1 MVENSAGGAFA
12 PEELEPPTVLP
23 PDPVEAGKGGAFQI
37 TNAEF
42 IAAIFTDLPKGA
54 FAAVCSKPG
63 NPNQGGWYARRADD
77 RASTIV
83 IAEHNNYLGCSSF
96 YPRDDGSFRALKS
109 QFAACH
115 FLMLDDLGTKVPL
128 DRLGG
133 FELSWL
139 IETSPRKS
147 PGRHPLR

>member
-1 MVENSAGGAFA
+1 
-12 PEELEPPTVLP
+12 
-23 PDPVEAGKGGAFQI
+23 VEAGKGEGGVFQI

-63 NPNQGGWYARRADD
+63 NPNQGGWPARRADD
-77 RASTIV
+77 RVPSIV
-83 IAEHNNYLGCSSF
+83 VAEHNNYLGCSSF
-96 YPRDDGSFRALKS
+96 YPGDDGSFKARKA

-139 IETSPRKS
+139 IETAAKPAS
-147 PGRHPLR
+147 